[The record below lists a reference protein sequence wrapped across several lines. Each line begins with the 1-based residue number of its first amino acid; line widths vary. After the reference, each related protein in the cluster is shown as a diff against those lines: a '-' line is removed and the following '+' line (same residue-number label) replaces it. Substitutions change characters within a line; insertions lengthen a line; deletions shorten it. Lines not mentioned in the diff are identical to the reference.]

1 MPDIYFYRDLEE
13 NEKEK
18 QATAEK
24 TVTQEEFQGEW
35 MAWDP
40 EFTTIQPAVT
50 DQSEGMQVLSVPT
63 QQFPTEDWN
72 TQPATEVWSAAPTA
86 QATERIGTI
95 NEWS

>member
-35 MAWDP
+35 MA
-40 EFTTIQPAVT
+40 
-50 DQSEGMQVLSVPT
+50 
-63 QQFPTEDWN
+63 
-72 TQPATEVWSAAPTA
+72 
-86 QATERIGTI
+86 
-95 NEWS
+95 